1 MNIKQALENNFF
13 DQKQLGAMLY
23 PNNKQPGQHLYKKIR
38 GKEGKRMSFKDY
50 ERVLAILKEIIE
62 NSSK

>member
-38 GKEGKRMSFKDY
+38 CKEGKRMSFKDY
-50 ERVLAILKEIIE
+50 ERVLAILQNIITE
-62 NSSK
+62 SVK